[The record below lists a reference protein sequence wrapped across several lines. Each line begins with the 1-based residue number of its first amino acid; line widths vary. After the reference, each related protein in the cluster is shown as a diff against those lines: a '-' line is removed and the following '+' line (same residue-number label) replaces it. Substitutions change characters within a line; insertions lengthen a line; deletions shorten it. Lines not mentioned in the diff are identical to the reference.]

1 MIPGMDAV
9 TVRPVT
15 GEVAA
20 VHPGDA
26 PTAWLLDP
34 VSLHR
39 EFEDLFAGL
48 ADAGGLDHFRDRVSA
63 IWRSP
68 DRLVHGY
75 ISSLPTHTPDDWAE
89 GFEESYLGEWY
100 RVLMAVHLR
109 PTRSLR
115 SPAAVKD
122 RLPDLGWAPA
132 DARRLAWGRELAQL
146 AERYA
151 APECGAALELVLPLG
166 NKGWLSQDDAEEF
179 LERFRT
185 MPRAVFRD
193 QQHLIPLV
201 EEIFAVLQAAT
212 EHPDRVL
219 LLAVT

>member
-1 MIPGMDAV
+1 MMPAMEAV

-48 ADAGGLDHFRDRVSA
+48 ADAGGLDRFRERVTA
-63 IWRSP
+63 IWRSS

-75 ISSLPTHTPDDWAE
+75 VSSLPTHTPDDWAE
-89 GFEESYLGEWY
+89 GFDQLYLGEWY

-122 RLPDLGWAPA
+122 RLPDLGWTPA
-132 DARRLAWGRELAQL
+132 DARRLAWGRELAGL

-151 APECGAALELVLPLG
+151 DADCRTALELVLPLG
-166 NKGWLSQDDAEEF
+166 NKGWLSQDDLAEL
-179 LERFRT
+179 LERFRA
-185 MPRAVFRD
+185 MPKDAFRG

-201 EEIFAVLQAAT
+201 EEVYAVLQAAT